1 VSNLRVLVSKNATI
15 GVMLKSLI
23 MKKIMNNQLKQ
34 VPEDQREMME
44 KMIEENPD
52 LLLELAKDVQKE
64 MKDGKD
70 QMAAL
75 MSVAE
80 RNKDRLKKIIN

>member
-1 VSNLRVLVSKNATI
+1 
-15 GVMLKSLI
+15 MLKSLI
-23 MKKIMNNQLKQ
+23 MKKMMKNQLKQ
-34 VPEDQREMME
+34 VPEDQRVMME

-75 MSVAE
+75 MSVSE
-80 RNKDRLKKIIN
+80 KNKDKLQEIIK